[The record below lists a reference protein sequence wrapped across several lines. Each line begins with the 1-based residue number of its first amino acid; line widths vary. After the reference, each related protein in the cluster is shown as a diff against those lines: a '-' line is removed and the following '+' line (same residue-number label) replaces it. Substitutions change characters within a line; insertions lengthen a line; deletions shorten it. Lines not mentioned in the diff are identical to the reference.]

1 MYLHALIG
9 KLKNNRYVSEYMS
22 YKALKQLL
30 RYLIVGFSTVGLE
43 FVNLRLFTEYIGLWY
58 LASNT
63 IAYIIS
69 FVFNFFLNRFWSFK
83 SSGNIKRQ
91 LLIYGVLFIINLALS
106 NLVMY
111 LLTDI
116 LGIMYMISKIFSVG
130 LVVSWNFIIYKK
142 IIFTESNSSSEAQAK

>member
-1 MYLHALIG
+1 MYFNAFIG
-9 KLKNNRYVSEYMS
+9 KFKNNKYISEYIS

-69 FVFNFFLNRFWSFK
+69 FVFNFFLNRFWSYK
-83 SSGNIKRQ
+83 SSGTIKRQ
-91 LLIYGVLFIINLALS
+91 MPLYGVLFIINLALS

-116 LGIMYMISKIFSVG
+116 LRIMYMISKIFSVG

-142 IIFTESNSSSEAQAK
+142 VIFLWTNY